1 LKIFILPLNVYIRN
15 VIQHRLFILLGPLLF
30 AISCLLI
37 PFYGNVK
44 TWIALGTIAWMLTWW
59 LSEIIPMAVTALLP
73 ILIFSASNI
82 MTLDQCLI
90 SYSDKYVFLFLAG
103 FMLALAIE
111 KWDLHHVF
119 AQWIISKTGQQPK
132 AILAGLMI
140 TTYFVS
146 MWISNTATA
155 IMMIPM
161 ALAMTT
167 SQQHQVPA
175 AIKKV
180 TVLGIAYSAS
190 IGGMA
195 TLLGSPPNAAMAG
208 ILAKDFNTPVSFWDW
223 FKWGFPFSILLLI
236 IGFFLLTQLVSKKD
250 WADTQFNYQV
260 KKHQLTFHQKKTL
273 LIFITTAAL
282 WVFQSP
288 ISGLLGSWFNDTA
301 IGLAMSFF
309 LFVSWNNQPLIQ
321 WEETKSL
328 PWGILLMFGG
338 GLCLAN
344 GFKSSGILDW
354 IANAFAQ
361 HQHLSFGF
369 IVILCAT
376 GLFLTAL
383 MSNLAMVAIFIPIVG
398 AIAMHLDVSPVL
410 LAIPVTLA
418 SSCDFMFPMSTPPNA
433 IAYSSGHVSARQMF
447 SIGLLFNL
455 CALILLVI
463 WMMLMT

>member
-1 LKIFILPLNVYIRN
+1 
-15 VIQHRLFILLGPLLF
+15 
-30 AISCLLI
+30 
-37 PFYGNVK
+37 
-44 TWIALGTIAWMLTWW
+44 
-59 LSEIIPMAVTALLP
+59 
-73 ILIFSASNI
+73 
-82 MTLDQCLI
+82 
-90 SYSDKYVFLFLAG
+90 
-103 FMLALAIE
+103 MLALAIE
-111 KWDLHHVF
+111 KWALHHVF
-119 AQWIISKTGQQPK
+119 AHWIISKTGQQPK
-132 AILAGLMI
+132 AILGGLML

-161 ALAMTT
+161 ALAMTQ
-167 SQQHQVPA
+167 SHKHQVPA
-175 AIKKV
+175 SIKKI

-208 ILAKDFNTPVSFWDW
+208 ILAKDFNTPINFWDW
-223 FKWGFPFSILLLI
+223 FKWGFPFSLLLLI
-236 IGFFLLTQLVSKKD
+236 TGYFILTKMVSKQD
-250 WADTQFNYQV
+250 WAATSFDHQEE
-260 KKHQLTFHQKKTL
+260 KHQFTFYQKKTL
-273 LIFITTAAL
+273 LIFITTALL
-282 WVFQSP
+282 WIFQTP
-288 ISGLLGSWFNDTA
+288 ISHLIGAWFNDTV
-301 IGLAMSFF
+301 IGLMMSFF
-309 LFVSWNNQPLIQ
+309 LFVSWNNSPLIQ

-344 GFKSSGILDW
+344 GFKASGMLEW
-354 IANAFAQ
+354 ISGAFAQ

-369 IVILCAT
+369 IVLICAT

-398 AIAMHLDVSPVL
+398 ALALQLNVSPAL

-433 IAYSSGHVSARQMF
+433 IAYSSGHVSAKQMF

-455 CALILLVI
+455 CALVLLVI
-463 WMMLMT
+463 WMLLMT